1 MPTPPT
7 LRASAALRERFRAA
21 LAVWFQTHGRDLPW
35 RRTQDPYAILVSEL
49 MLQQTQ
55 VATVIPYF
63 RRWLERFPSVS
74 TLAAAEEAEVLS
86 VWQGLG
92 YYARARNLHRAARAV
107 VSEHGGQMPEA
118 VSELEALPGVGR
130 YTAGAV
136 ASFAY
141 DQAAPAVDANIGRV
155 LARLFDVQTPIDGPR
170 GQAEV
175 WDVAALLLPRDGGR
189 LHNSALMELG
199 ALVCVARAPDCRAC
213 PVRGYCSA
221 TEPASL
227 PRKRP
232 PRATVYLEENCAWI
246 RKNGRV
252 LLEQQEGNRLGGLW
266 KLPKCPE
273 PAPTGEPDWQI
284 VYPFTHHRVTLRV
297 HAEIPRALRPR
308 EAWIDGSQLAAIAM
322 PSPHRRASTALWA
335 QGGSG

>member
-1 MPTPPT
+1 MSSP
-7 LRASAALRERFRAA
+7 LSLRESAVRRRRFREMLGA
-21 LAVWFQTHGRDLPW
+21 WFQKSGRDLPW
-35 RRTQDPYAILVSEL
+35 RRTEDPYAILVSEL

-55 VATVIPYF
+55 VVTVVPYF
-63 RRWLERFPSVS
+63 RRWLERFPSVAA
-74 TLAAAEEAEVLS
+74 LAAAEEAEVLS

-107 VSEHGGQMPEA
+107 VSVHGGRMPKG

-130 YTAGAV
+130 YTAGAI

-155 LARLFDVQTPIDGPR
+155 LARLFDVQTPIDEPR
-170 GQAEV
+170 GQAEL
-175 WDVAALLLPRDGGR
+175 WAAAELLLPKKGGR

-199 ALVCVARAPDCRAC
+199 ALVCVPRRPECGAC
-213 PVRGYCSA
+213 PVRGFCA
-221 TEPASL
+221 AKEPGEL

-246 RKNGRV
+246 RKGGLI

-266 KLPKCPE
+266 KLPRCEE
-273 PAPTGEPDWQI
+273 PAPAGEPDWEI

-297 HAEIPRALRPR
+297 HAERPRSLRAR
-308 EAWIDGSQLAAIAM
+308 EAWVEGARLAEFAM
-322 PSPHRRASTALWA
+322 PSPHRRAATALWA
-335 QGGSG
+335 QGGG